1 MKRLLLIL
9 LSCITLQSA
18 CAQSP
23 EKPRYNN
30 VGSRCEGCEAIFDGM
45 PSPDK
50 MNNVDTLPDFSQP
63 GPKMLVYG
71 TIFKSDGK
79 TPAANTILYIY
90 HTDQQGLYSPAPG
103 QKGMAKR
110 NGALRGWI
118 KTDASGSYK
127 FYTLKPAHYPNTSI
141 PAHIHPIVKEPEMN
155 EYFIDEYLFSD
166 DPFVI
171 AENKNHDSDIGGNGV
186 VTLVKNGDMLMC
198 KRDIILG
205 KNVQNYPK

>member
-1 MKRLLLIL
+1 
-9 LSCITLQSA
+9 
-18 CAQSP
+18 
-23 EKPRYNN
+23 
-30 VGSRCEGCEAIFDGM
+30 
-45 PSPDK
+45 
-50 MNNVDTLPDFSQP
+50 
-63 GPKMLVYG
+63 
-71 TIFKSDGK
+71 
-79 TPAANTILYIY
+79 
-90 HTDQQGLYSPAPG
+90 
-103 QKGMAKR
+103 MAKR